1 MHLSK
6 AEIAAKQIKKIN
18 TLMANMHAQLVK
30 VVSLGILIATQLVM
44 VVKYQ
49 YTVIAV
55 KMEHLFAVQM
65 GSFAQME
72 TKIRVNYLYIFNRE
86 IKI

>member
-6 AEIAAKQIKKIN
+6 VEIAAKQIKKMN
-18 TLMANMHAQLVK
+18 TLMVHTHAQLGE
-30 VVSLGILIATQLVM
+30 VVSLGTLIATQLVM

-72 TKIRVNYLYIFNRE
+72 TKIKVNYSLYIFKLE
-86 IKI
+86 

>member
-30 VVSLGILIATQLVM
+30 VVSLGILIATRLVM
-44 VVKYQ
+44 AVKFQ